1 MSLNKKIWFGDN
13 YRSTIND
20 DIFIIEPADLE
31 AFRFDST
38 LATMDSTLLTFD
50 YSEYLIKKLTSILF
64 KKGLFQEGF
73 FE

>member
-13 YRSTIND
+13 YGGTIND
-20 DIFIIEPADLE
+20 NVFIIEPGDLKE
-31 AFRFDST
+31 FRFDST
-38 LATMDSTLLTFD
+38 FVTMDSTLLTFD